1 MAVRSSGISS
11 NGSRRVSSPC
21 ARILSSLGQ
30 CFENSFVKVYR
41 RARHCA
47 VTALL
52 ALTLFSNSSVI
63 AKADRFDHDY
73 WRLPQFLEAHPE
85 QIARTKSFERRVRA
99 PGISPTIEQHNP
111 IQVFI
116 VYPGLQQS
124 DYWRRSVDSFTSRLD
139 ELGLRYEIV
148 ERFTKPGT
156 DLRLQGTLIQEVIRT
171 SPDYLIF
178 TLDALRHRGMID
190 QVHNIGKT
198 KIILQ
203 NITTPLRAFDD
214 RQPFLYVG
222 FDHLLGTR
230 ILADEYKRRF
240 PDGARYAVL
249 FGPKGYVSQMR
260 GDTFIDEMEHHK
272 GMELRASYY
281 VNFDRARAEKAT
293 RDLLSKEPDLDFI
306 YACSTDIALGV
317 IDAIEAL
324 GRQGE
329 VLVNGWGGGSNE
341 LDALRNGS
349 LAFSVMRMNDDNG
362 VAMAEAISLD
372 LQQMAE
378 TVPTMYSGEIV
389 QIDQTLTD
397 TDLQALK
404 SRAFRYSN

>member
-1 MAVRSSGISS
+1 MAVRSSENSS
-11 NGSRRVSSPC
+11 NGSGRVSSPC
-21 ARILSSLGQ
+21 ARMYSSLGQ
-30 CFENSFVKVYR
+30 RFGQSFVKVYCHV
-41 RARHCA
+41 RHYA
-47 VTALL
+47 FTTLL
-52 ALTLFSNSSVI
+52 ALILFSNSSGI
-63 AKADRFDHDY
+63 ANADHFDHDY

-85 QIARTKSFERRVRA
+85 QIALTESFERRVRA
-99 PGISPTIEQHNP
+99 PGVPLKIEQHYP
-111 IQVFI
+111 IHVFI

-124 DYWRRSVDSFTSRLD
+124 DYWRRSVVSFTSRLD
-139 ELGLRYEIV
+139 ELGVRYQIT

-203 NITTPLRAFDD
+203 NITTPLRAFDG

-222 FDHLLGTR
+222 FDHLFGTR
-230 ILADEYKRRF
+230 ILADEFKRRF
-240 PDGARYAVL
+240 PEGARYAVL

-260 GDTFIDEMEHHK
+260 GDTFIDEMVHHK
-272 GMELRASYY
+272 GMDLRASYY
-281 VNFDRARAEKAT
+281 VNFDRVRAEKAT

-306 YACSTDIALGV
+306 YACSTDIALGA

-324 GRQGE
+324 GRQGD

-378 TVPTMYSGEIV
+378 AVPTVYSGDIV
-389 QIDQTLTD
+389 QVDQAMTEK
-397 TDLQALK
+397 DLQALK
-404 SRAFRYSN
+404 TRAFRYSN